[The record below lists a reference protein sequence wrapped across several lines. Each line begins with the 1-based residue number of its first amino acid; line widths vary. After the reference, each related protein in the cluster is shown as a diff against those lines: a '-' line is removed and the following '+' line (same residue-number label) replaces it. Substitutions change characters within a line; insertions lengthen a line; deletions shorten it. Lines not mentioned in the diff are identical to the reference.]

1 MKTIISMIA
10 AGGLL
15 AVAGFAV
22 AQTTPATEEEVSPE
36 QRAQQLFQKLDT
48 NQDGSLDAAEAAAD
62 KGVDRALQRLAK
74 DGKVDQQ
81 RFAKWYKA
89 YDAPPAQE

>member
-15 AVAGFAV
+15 AVTGFAV
-22 AQTTPATEEEVSPE
+22 AQTTPATENEVTPE
-36 QRAQQLFQKLDT
+36 QRAQQLFQKLDK
-48 NQDGSLDAAEAAAD
+48 NQDGSLDAGEAAAD
-62 KGVDRALQRLAK
+62 KGVDKAFPRLAK
-74 DGKVDQQ
+74 DGKLDQQ
-81 RFAKWYKA
+81 RFSKWYKA